1 MSEALLFV
9 LAEPGRVPEP
19 AFHDWYDHDH
29 GPARLAIPGIRS
41 GYRYRALDEARPTWL
56 AWYETD
62 LATLASPEYLALR
75 ERRSPG
81 DRAIIPKLD
90 ALDRRVYELV
100 DDHGHPA
107 GGPPPVVVC
116 TSLSTVDE
124 EELDAWYVEEHIP
137 MLHEM
142 PGWRRTRRYRLVA
155 GVAPTRLAFHEIS
168 SVELFTLEAYRR
180 ATGTPRRDRVMRAVT
195 HRERRVLGYH
205 NTVHANRGSA

>member
-9 LAEPGRVPEP
+9 FSEPGQVAEP

-29 GPARLAIPGIRS
+29 GPARLGIPGIRS
-41 GYRYRALDEARPTWL
+41 GHRYRALDEARPTWL

-62 LATLASPEYLALR
+62 LVTLAGPGYLALR

-81 DRAIIPKLD
+81 DRAIIPNLD
-90 ALDRRVYELV
+90 SLDRRVYELL
-100 DDHGHPA
+100 DDHGRPA
-107 GGPPPVVVC
+107 DRPAPVVVC

-124 EELDAWYVEEHIP
+124 GELHAWYVEEHIP

-155 GVAPTRLAFHEIS
+155 GAAPAHLAFHEIS
-168 SVELFTLEAYRR
+168 GVELFTSEAYRR

-205 NTVHANRGSA
+205 NTVRALGDP